1 MAYKLSR
8 TSRERLEGVH
18 PSLIALIDYSLIDS
32 PYDFGI
38 PKDGGARTLERQAEL
53 YAIGRTTDLHKAK
66 VTWTLNSKHRIQ
78 ADGYGHAFDIY
89 AYVDGKASWNRKH
102 LTAIANH
109 ILKCSDELDIKI
121 EWGGKWKSKDMPHFQ
136 LID

>member
-8 TSRERLEGVH
+8 TSRERLEGVN

-38 PKDGGARTLERQAEL
+38 PRDGGKRTKERQAEL
-53 YAIGRTTDLHKAK
+53 YAQGRTVDLHKAK
-66 VTWTLNSKHRIQ
+66 VTWTLNSKHI
-78 ADGYGHAFDIY
+78 DGVAFDIY

-109 ILKCSDELDIKI
+109 ILKCAEELDIKI

-136 LID
+136 IID